1 MDEFRKSV
9 EDKLGNLAVRIE
21 DLHER
26 FDRLP
31 CIDHTE
37 RLASME
43 GYLEGK
49 RNGRSS
55 GLRASENCGTGNR
68 RNSVTITL
76 PMKAMI
82 ALGIGLGIGLLATF
96 SSAIMNIVEHLKT
109 IP

>member
-1 MDEFRKSV
+1 MDEFRKSI
-9 EDKLGNLAVRIE
+9 EDKLGSLAVRIE

-26 FDRLP
+26 FDGLP

-49 RNGRSS
+49 RNGRNS
-55 GLRASENCGTGNR
+55 GVRALGNCETGK

-96 SSAIMNIVEHLKT
+96 SSAIMNIIEKVAK